1 MKNRT
6 IAIGSDHAG
15 YKYKCEVITYLLSK
29 GFNVLDVG
37 CDSLESTHYPI
48 YGKKVGELVSEGKAF
63 MGIVICSSGEGIMM
77 AANKVKGVRAGLVYN
92 DDVARLLKEHN
103 DANVL
108 AFGANFMSLD
118 DIKKRIDIY
127 LNSEFLGGRHETRKN
142 MIEN

>member
-1 MKNRT
+1 MENRT

-15 YKYKCEVITYLLSK
+15 YEYKREVNTYLVSK

-37 CDSLESTHYPI
+37 CDSPESTHYPI

>member
-1 MKNRT
+1 MENRT

-15 YKYKCEVITYLLSK
+15 YEYKREVITYLVSK

-37 CDSLESTHYPI
+37 CDSSESTHYPI

-92 DDVARLLKEHN
+92 DEVARLLKEHN